1 LKKASAAEAALAA
14 THPLPAWSEVRFICQ
29 MCARIQGA
37 QKLQRY
43 GSAALRDALRIMFL
57 GAG

>member
-1 LKKASAAEAALAA
+1 LKKASTGEAALAA
-14 THPLPAWSEVRFICQ
+14 THPLAAETGVRFICQ

-37 QKLQRY
+37 QKLQHR